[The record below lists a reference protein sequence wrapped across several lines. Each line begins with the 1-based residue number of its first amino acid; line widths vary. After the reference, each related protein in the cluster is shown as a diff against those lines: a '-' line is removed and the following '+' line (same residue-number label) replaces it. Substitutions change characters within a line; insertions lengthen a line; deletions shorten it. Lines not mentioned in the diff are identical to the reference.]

1 MQAGTETC
9 DSRGTQITYE
19 LHHPNGEVT
28 KHKAFD
34 PSQAMAE
41 HTIKQHAAKMG
52 ATAKITGVQ
61 MPSGAISSHPSVTGH
76 YQNNVGDSDRA
87 MDADYS
93 TPADAKAALAQM
105 AQRMGGKLKANGEWF
120 DLPADQHAEGYGI
133 AQNRGKWSIVS
144 IPKSAAH
151 DISDRATRLHAA
163 LDRMMDAKDAGGT
176 QIKYELHHPN
186 GEITKHTAF
195 DPSQALAEMT
205 IKQHAARENA
215 TPKIVGVQMP
225 SGAWSSHP
233 GVTAHY
239 QGNVGDRGTR
249 LHAALDCVMDRMTGR
264 DAERDVYQ
272 RPPLSPEEAKT
283 EEAFQRLLKSIGASA
298 GGNRGGGKYEYSF
311 PNGARGEW
319 DPHGPHGVKDEHLGF
334 KKLEG
339 ELAER
344 GAKSPGG
351 LAAWIGVEKNDAEV
365 QGTRKLEKGTTDA
378 SDRASRL
385 HRALDCIMDRRA
397 RAVAADAQP
406 PRDVKYKG
414 REYHFTGK
422 VGTHPRDSQYA
433 KKGETGYEY
442 ERLDS
447 EGNKTGERIWQYAN
461 GKIQEDAAPSGLT
474 AEDGGLLSSLLEHA
488 TGAVKAGIGAMSP
501 TGDEAHEHA
510 EVTKAKAEMEAAQ
523 AAIRMAVAK
532 HERKV
537 GGDSRAGRLH
547 RALDCVLDRKRAR
560 Q

>member
-1 MQAGTETC
+1 MPLVNGSSRAAISKNIETEINAGKEPKQAEAIAYNVAGKSRSKDILPGGFMQAGTETC

-163 LDRMMDAKDAGGT
+163 LDCVIDRRAGRAKDA
-176 QIKYELHHPN
+176 
-186 GEITKHTAF
+186 
-195 DPSQALAEMT
+195 
-205 IKQHAARENA
+205 
-215 TPKIVGVQMP
+215 
-225 SGAWSSHP
+225 
-233 GVTAHY
+233 
-239 QGNVGDRGTR
+239 
-249 LHAALDCVMDRMTGR
+249 
-264 DAERDVYQ
+264 
-272 RPPLSPEEAKT
+272 
-283 EEAFQRLLKSIGASA
+283 
-298 GGNRGGGKYEYSF
+298 
-311 PNGARGEW
+311 
-319 DPHGPHGVKDEHLGF
+319 DEHVYSYADS
-334 KKLEG
+334 EERAE
-339 ELAER
+339 ELAAQANQRRETR
-344 GAKSPGG
+344 NGFFVPESFWAQKIGG
-351 LAAWIGVEKNDAEV
+351 RWAVLGNPS
-365 QGTRKLEKGTTDA
+365 KGMSVRTKDA

-414 REYHFTGK
+414 REYSFTGK

-442 ERLDS
+442 ERLDG

-501 TGDEAHEHA
+501 ANDR
-510 EVTKAKAEMEAAQ
+510 AA
-523 AAIRMAVAK
+523 
-532 HERKV
+532 
-537 GGDSRAGRLH
+537 RLH
-547 RALDCVLDRKRAR
+547 RALDCVMDRRGV
-560 Q
+560 

>member
-1 MQAGTETC
+1 MAFLTEAECRKAARDGGYGEPSMGAKQATAGYRVHGLHGMKTPGLAGSYWTKAEAMRAAQQAANEEGESITISTPGKAPWITVQPRGANDANGEEFRSVAQRVVNAENDFIEVLMNLGGISHADAVKAMGTMLRLKVAKLDPGIGRINVKNGAYLDRDVIRRAVTGDALPGGFMQAGTETC

-87 MDADYS
+87 
-93 TPADAKAALAQM
+93 
-105 AQRMGGKLKANGEWF
+105 
-120 DLPADQHAEGYGI
+120 
-133 AQNRGKWSIVS
+133 
-144 IPKSAAH
+144 
-151 DISDRATRLHAA
+151 
-163 LDRMMDAKDAGGT
+163 
-176 QIKYELHHPN
+176 
-186 GEITKHTAF
+186 
-195 DPSQALAEMT
+195 
-205 IKQHAARENA
+205 
-215 TPKIVGVQMP
+215 
-225 SGAWSSHP
+225 
-233 GVTAHY
+233 
-239 QGNVGDRGTR
+239 TR
-249 LHAALDCVMDRMTGR
+249 LHAALDCVMDRKM
-264 DAERDVYQ
+264 
-272 RPPLSPEEAKT
+272 
-283 EEAFQRLLKSIGASA
+283 
-298 GGNRGGGKYEYSF
+298 
-311 PNGARGEW
+311 
-319 DPHGPHGVKDEHLGF
+319 
-334 KKLEG
+334 
-339 ELAER
+339 
-344 GAKSPGG
+344 
-351 LAAWIGVEKNDAEV
+351 
-365 QGTRKLEKGTTDA
+365 
-378 SDRASRL
+378 
-385 HRALDCIMDRRA
+385 
-397 RAVAADAQP
+397 AADEQP

-414 REYHFTGK
+414 REYSFTGK

-442 ERLDS
+442 ERLDG

-523 AAIRMAVAK
+523 AAIRKALKAGTGLTAAQGWAGMAEREYRMAVAK

-547 RALDCVLDRKRAR
+547 RALDCMLDRKLAATDIEGYMAGGVFHPIRGGEGYKPGKVGER
-560 Q
+560 RRWKKKR